1 MLLNSITDYQG
12 QCQQMAFVQ
21 YGFDRN
27 EHPIDVKPHGNSK
40 GKKPFSRCKASTL
53 KMLKRSAEAKPPLQ
67 ALRQVENI
75 RGGGGGGWS
84 TQSLVA
90 TFLVTESRYTI

>member
-75 RGGGGGGWS
+75 RGGGGGGQRKVWLRPS
-84 TQSLVA
+84 S
-90 TFLVTESRYTI
+90 